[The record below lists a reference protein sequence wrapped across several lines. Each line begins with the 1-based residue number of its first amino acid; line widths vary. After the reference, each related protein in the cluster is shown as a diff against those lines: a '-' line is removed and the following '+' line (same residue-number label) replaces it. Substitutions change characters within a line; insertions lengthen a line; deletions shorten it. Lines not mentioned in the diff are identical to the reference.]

1 MQKMIFS
8 AVALVAFSFA
18 GMANEVETEKKIEK
32 VTQNMHVPYLHCV
45 VEYILVY
52 NELVDVFGEDEAREN
67 ASAYM
72 TFCVQN
78 TKY

>member
-1 MQKMIFS
+1 MFS

-18 GMANEVETEKKIEK
+18 GMANEVKEEKKIEM
-32 VTQNMHVPYLHCV
+32 VTQNMHFPYLHCV

-52 NELVDVFGEDEAREN
+52 NELVDTFGEDEARDN

-72 TFCVQN
+72 WSCVQN